1 MAIWKIA
8 ISIIQSNSITI
19 EDIIPI
25 CLTGDKLKI
34 RSRVQLRKSAK
45 NQLLSDIGSVFGD
58 AVGKLE
64 NSKFETANIDDQS
77 LILVDGEPLLFQIE
91 GFYFPTVKG
100 VLKLGLSKNV
110 VTVDSGAVR
119 FVVNGADIM
128 CPGIVNADPDI
139 KENDLVIVT
148 EEAHNKPLA
157 IGRATIPGS
166 EMKGNTGKG
175 VKSIHYVGDKLW
187 NLDI

>member
-1 MAIWKIA
+1 MKV
-8 ISIIQSNSITI
+8 
-19 EDIIPI
+19 
-25 CLTGDKLKI
+25 

-45 NQLLSDIGSVFGD
+45 NQLLSDIGSIFSEGVE
-58 AVGKLE
+58 KLE
-64 NSKFETANIDDQS
+64 QSKFETANIDDQS
-77 LILVDGEPLLFQIE
+77 LVLVDGEPLLFQIE
-91 GFYFPTVKG
+91 GFYFPTIKG
-100 VLKLGLSKNV
+100 VLKLGLMKNV

-139 KENDLVIVT
+139 KENDLVIVI
-148 EEAHNKPLA
+148 EEAHSKPLA
-157 IGRATIPGS
+157 IGRALMPGP
-166 EMKGNTGKG
+166 EMKGNKGKG

>member
-1 MAIWKIA
+1 MKI
-8 ISIIQSNSITI
+8 
-19 EDIIPI
+19 
-25 CLTGDKLKI
+25 K
-34 RSRVQLRKSAK
+34 SRVQLRKSSK
-45 NQLLSDIGSVFGD
+45 NQLLNDIESIFGE
-58 AVGKLE
+58 AAKELE
-64 NSKFETANIDDQS
+64 KSKFETANIDDQS

-100 VLKLGLSKNV
+100 ALKLDLRKNV

-128 CPGIVNADPDI
+128 CPGIVDADSGIMEGDP
-139 KENDLVIVT
+139 VIII
-148 EEAHNKPLA
+148 EEAHGKPLA
-157 IGRATIPGS
+157 IGTALMPG
-166 EMKGNTGKG
+166 ENMVGNKGKA